1 MPWTPNY
8 ERLPNDQLPLSTVAE
23 DLRTLQGLMIAA
35 VEKEHHDMNGVN
47 AGKHRHVTLTP
58 GTQSLSKAALGVE
71 SYGGKNELVFYDK
84 GKSIK
89 GQLTENGRPAGLR
102 CMMGLTDWYD
112 IPAGSDP
119 TIIKYDTALSNPYS
133 DYDPATGKY
142 TVPYAGIYLVT
153 ECNYNRYTTGSSAP
167 TSPLIYIERGGS
179 VVSNTWASSPG
190 YTLPLAK
197 GDLISIRVPTNPILI
212 LRLANPLDDG
222 GVTIHR
228 NLMAVYLIMR
238 TGA

>member
-23 DLRTLQGLMIAA
+23 DLRTLQGLMISA
-35 VEKEHHDMNGVN
+35 VEKEHHEMNGVN

-58 GTQSLSKAALGVE
+58 STQSLSKAALGVE

-89 GQLTENGRPAGLR
+89 GQITENGRPAGLR
-102 CMMGLTDWYD
+102 CMVGRTNVLD
-112 IPAGSDP
+112 IPPGSDP
-119 TIIKYDTALSNPYS
+119 TIIPYDAILANSYS
-133 DYDPATGKY
+133 EYNPATGKY

-153 ECNYNRYTTGSSAP
+153 ECNYNRYTSGSA
-167 TSPLIYIERGGS
+167 SPPSPFIYIERGGS
-179 VVSNTWASSPG
+179 VVSNTWASTPG
-190 YTLPLAK
+190 HTLLLAK
-197 GDLISIRVPTNPILI
+197 GDLVSIRVGTHPTLTYRISNSF
-212 LRLANPLDDG
+212 DDG

-228 NLMAVYLIMR
+228 NLMAIYLIMR